1 MRILVFRGGAIGDF
15 ILTLPTFRAVR
26 HAWPKADL
34 TLVGY
39 PHIAALAQVA
49 GLINRVFSVDTA
61 RFSAYFVPERPL
73 PPQESDFLRSFDLV
87 ISFLHDPDGALRSN
101 WIRAGARRV
110 ISISP
115 LVPSGH
121 AADHFLRGLDP
132 LGLKCADSYTAGEFS
147 GRPRQ
152 SVALHLIDPAFAVTM
167 ARHAPRVEGRVPPN
181 AGQALFSCPWQIR
194 QGGTTRFAWSRPS
207 SGLDI
212 LYSSGASLPVR
223 LDLPADLQAGAK
235 ARLKS
240 MGLKNRVIA
249 IHPGSGSPRKNWPLS
264 SFVAL
269 VEQIRKTRLGCPLWI
284 AGEADTAI
292 VGSLE
297 AGLAG
302 AVPVLSGRSLLETAA
317 ILSQCRGYVGNDSG
331 ITHLAA
337 AMGIPT
343 LALFGPTDPA
353 IWGPRGCRVFIL
365 RSQPPTSEGL
375 VRLPV
380 DAVYR
385 KLLAMV

>member
-132 LGLKCADSYTAGEFS
+132 LGLKCADPYTAGEFS
-147 GRPRQ
+147 GRD
-152 SVALHLIDPAFAVTM
+152 I
-167 ARHAPRVEGRVPPN
+167 
-181 AGQALFSCPWQIR
+181 SC
-194 QGGTTRFAWSRPS
+194 
-207 SGLDI
+207 
-212 LYSSGASLPVR
+212 SSGASPPVR
-223 LDLPADLQAGAK
+223 LDFPADLQAGAK

-264 SFVAL
+264 SFAAL

-297 AGLAG
+297 AGLPARSAPAKAGLAG